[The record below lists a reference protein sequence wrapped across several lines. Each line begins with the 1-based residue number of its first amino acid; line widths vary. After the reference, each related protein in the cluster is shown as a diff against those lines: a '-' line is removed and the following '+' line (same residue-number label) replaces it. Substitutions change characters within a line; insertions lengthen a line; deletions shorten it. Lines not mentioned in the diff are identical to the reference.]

1 MWRVSRKV
9 ISVADCELL
18 ATCIFFNDH
27 MTDMPTM
34 SGIIKQRYC
43 RGSNTQCARHL
54 VYRRL
59 DRESVPTDLYPSQ
72 LERAEQIVG
81 DRE

>member
-1 MWRVSRKV
+1 M
-9 ISVADCELL
+9 ADCELL
-18 ATCIFFNDH
+18 ETCIFFNDH

-43 RGSNTQCARHL
+43 RGSNAQCARHL
-54 VYRRL
+54 VFRRL
-59 DRESVPTDLYPSQ
+59 GRDSVPADLYPSQ

-81 DRE
+81 DRD